1 MPAPSDLLAAIDLG
15 TSSAK
20 AGLFDLRGIEV
31 SSASVEYE
39 ASFPAPAWCE
49 ERGEDWWA
57 AAATA
62 IRTAIDASGVAA
74 SRIAGVSVSGQ
85 APSCLPLDDRGD
97 PLRPAIIWIDRRAT
111 AQTAFIEERVGVKAA
126 ERISGNRIDAFFAGS
141 KWLWF
146 KEHEPDLFARTWK
159 LVQANGYVTFRLTG
173 EIATDD
179 SQAGVCT
186 PFYDLAARR
195 WSGDMLN
202 ALGIPPAMLP
212 EIVPPTQ
219 IIGRVTAGAALATGL
234 MAGTPVVAGGGDYAC
249 AVLGAGVTRPGQLVQ
264 MLGTAGNILGPMARG
279 LRADARL
286 VNTVHLT
293 GDGLVSGTIYAG
305 GVLQWFRNTLAQ
317 PEVTA
322 AAEAGTSAYA
332 LLDAAADAVPPGA
345 EGLLLLPYLM
355 GERTPLW
362 DPDAR
367 GMVVGLTP
375 YHTRAHL
382 YRAALEGV
390 AFAMRNILD
399 VIEEGGQPV
408 TDIISVDGGGRSD
421 VWRRIFADVLRARIH
436 QRAGRSATLLGNV
449 ALAGVGVGA
458 LSDLSVVEGWQEIT
472 SIAEPDPARS
482 AHYAALH
489 GLHRRFYEQTK
500 DLYPELVRLGQAA
513 PSPSPAGEAPAAA
526 QAGHG

>member
-1 MPAPSDLLAAIDLG
+1 MPDPSDLLAAIDLG

-20 AGLFDLRGIEV
+20 AGLFDLDGREV
-31 SSASVEYE
+31 SGATVEYE

-49 ERGEDWWA
+49 QRAEDWWA

-62 IRTAIDASGVAA
+62 IRTAIEASVMPA

-85 APSCLPLDDRGD
+85 APSSLALDGRGE
-97 PLRPAIIWIDRRAT
+97 PLRPAIIWIDRRAASET
-111 AQTAFIEERVGVKAA
+111 DLIAERVGIAQA
-126 ERISGNRIDAFFAGS
+126 ERISGNRVDGFFAGS

-146 KEHEPDLFARTWK
+146 RRNEPELFARTWK

-179 SQAGVCT
+179 SQAGVCA
-186 PFYDLAARR
+186 PFYDLAGRR
-195 WSGDMLN
+195 WSADLLAALDMPA
-202 ALGIPPAMLP
+202 ALLP

-219 IIGRVTAGAALATGL
+219 VIGRVTAEAARATGL
-234 MAGTPVVAGGGDYAC
+234 AAGTPVVAGGGDYAC

-264 MLGTAGNILGPMARG
+264 MLGTAGNLLGPTARG
-279 LRADARL
+279 LTADSRL

-293 GDGLVSGTIYAG
+293 GDGLVSGTTYAG
-305 GVLQWFRNTLAQ
+305 GVLQWFRNTLGA
-317 PEVTA
+317 PEVAA
-322 AAEAGTSAYA
+322 AAETGVSAYA
-332 LLDAAADAVPPGA
+332 LLDEAAAAIAAGS

-362 DPDAR
+362 DVDAR

-390 AFAMRNILD
+390 AFAMRTILD

-421 VWRRIFADVLRARIH
+421 VWRAIFADVLRARIH
-436 QRAGRSATLLGNV
+436 RRAGRSATLLGNI
-449 ALAGVGVGA
+449 ALAGVGVGVFP
-458 LSDLSVVEGWQEIT
+458 DLSVVESWQEIT
-472 SIAEPDPARS
+472 SVAEPDPARS
-482 AHYAALH
+482 GYYAALH
-489 GLHRRFYEQTK
+489 ALHRRFYQQTM

-513 PSPSPAGEAPAAA
+513 PPPAGEAPAAA